1 MTKHIYTFGELEKE
15 NHIFLYRMND
25 GKVETLTVDKFYTD
39 QNKITIY
46 VKERD
51 TLNVDSFCI
60 DMDRIYV
67 TGLDEY
73 KLPYVLMSDYD
84 VKEMVDT
91 VISITKR
98 IMK

>member
-1 MTKHIYTFGELEKE
+1 MTKHIYTFGELEVGD
-15 NHIFLYRMND
+15 HIFLCRINN
-25 GKVETLTVDKFYTD
+25 GNVETLTVDKFYTD
-39 QNKITIY
+39 RNKITIY
-46 VKERD
+46 VKD
-51 TLNVDSFCI
+51 ISTLNVDTFCV

-91 VISITKR
+91 VIYITKE
-98 IMK
+98 ITK